1 MSKTQQVK
9 AIAAQRSKAISEQIN
24 ELRQLQN
31 NSVESLAQQIE
42 PLAQALAALSEES
55 REAILQLVKAA
66 AQQQRKS
73 AAQWQQAA
81 EKWSEATGSLKRER
95 QALRQATEQI
105 STASSRSKKQLRGV
119 TWKIWIAAISTGT
132 LIALALL
139 SAYMLWQPPLSS
151 GERAAVKYFNAIAPE
166 HKQQIIETVKR
177 NNL

>member
-1 MSKTQQVK
+1 MSKTEQVK
-9 AIAAQRSKAISEQIN
+9 ALATQRSKAISAQIQ

-31 NSVESLAQQIE
+31 NSVENLAQQIE
-42 PLAQALAALSEES
+42 PLAQSLAALSEES
-55 REAILQLVKAA
+55 REAILQIVKTA

-95 QALRQATEQI
+95 QALRQVTEQI

-119 TWKIWIAAISTGT
+119 TWKIWIAAIATGT
-132 LIALALL
+132 LIALALV
-139 SAYMLWQPPLSS
+139 SAYATWQPLLSS
-151 GERAAVKYFNAIAPE
+151 NEKAAVKYFNAIAPE
-166 HKQQIIETVKR
+166 HQQQIIETVKR